1 MEQKDKLSL
10 TDSRVISDKGLTD
23 SKIESKDS
31 SLSLEEIVKVTN
43 VIGLK
48 YAEAKKEF
56 DRLDLFKTVV
66 KARISMRIEQTS
78 EEKLTEIK
86 LKRLT
91 ETDSEY
97 ISYLEKLLE
106 AKTSVENLKI
116 RYDSYKNL
124 FEAKRSLLSY
134 QKAEL
139 KLL

>member
-1 MEQKDKLSL
+1 MEKQDRQIDIKDISSKNLEGKLDGKDKD
-10 TDSRVISDKGLTD
+10 TN
-23 SKIESKDS
+23 
-31 SLSLEEIVKVTN
+31 LSLEEIVRLTN
-43 VIGLK
+43 LIGLK

-56 DRLDLFKTVV
+56 DRLDLFKTVI
-66 KARISMRIEQTS
+66 KARISMRIEETS
-78 EEKLTEIK
+78 SEKLTEVK

-97 ISYLEKLLE
+97 VNYLEKLLE
-106 AKTSVENLKI
+106 AKNSAENLKI

-124 FEAKRSLLSY
+124 FEAKRSLMSY

>member
-1 MEQKDKLSL
+1 MGQKDKLSL
-10 TDSRVISDKGLTD
+10 ADNRVISDRGLTD
-23 SKIESKDS
+23 PKIESKDS

-66 KARISMRIEQTS
+66 KSRISMRIEQTS
-78 EEKLTEIK
+78 EEKLSEIK

-106 AKTSVENLKI
+106 AKTTVENLKI